1 MAHNAVGIEITNAS
15 ELSVLGNLVTGNRVG
30 VTVNSNDQEA
40 LAPQHGGVLA
50 GNVITDNNAADT
62 PEQADGGYGIG
73 IGIGGGVDNQII
85 HNRIEHNPRAGVLL
99 ANTEDLPATGNR
111 FEGNRFA
118 ANGVD
123 LANIPPSR
131 APAADTC
138 LQPLATTLPK
148 ALAAQLSRGCAGKA
162 SKISLAAIDGD
173 RLPSV
178 SVPDGANFHRS
189 SPRGARCRS
198 GGSSKGSAGWPTLSR
213 ALLGMSSVI
222 STAS

>member
-1 MAHNAVGIEITNAS
+1 M
-15 ELSVLGNLVTGNRVG
+15 GNRFSSNRVG
-30 VTVNSNDQEA
+30 LTLLSNYQEA
-40 LAPQHGGVLA
+40 FRPEKGNVVA
-50 GNVITDNNAADT
+50 GNVISDNTATDSPA
-62 PEQADGGYGIG
+62 QADGGYGTDIG
-73 IGIGGGVDNQII
+73 IAGGVDNRISR
-85 HNRIEHNPRAGVLL
+85 NRIEHNPRAGVLL

-111 FEGNRFA
+111 FEANRFA

-123 LANIPPSR
+123 LANISADR
-131 APAADTC
+131 APASDTC
-138 LQPLATTLPK
+138 MQPSATTLPDD
-148 ALAAQLSRGCAGKA
+148 LAAQLSKGCAGA
-162 SKISLAAIDGD
+162 SETIRLVAIDGD